1 MALRYVL
8 EALRTP
14 PGSKLF
20 VFAIEALRCFPEQL
34 AQWPTY
40 CSHLLQA
47 RLPAHSPASLGARLE
62 HIACSDPFLK
72 TGCKLLAAH
81 DSTF

>member
-20 VFAIEALRCFPEQL
+20 VFAMEALRCFPEQL
-34 AQWPTY
+34 PQWPTY

-47 RLPAHSPASLGARLE
+47 RPSACTLPGWVLFS
-62 HIACSDPFLK
+62 
-72 TGCKLLAAH
+72 
-81 DSTF
+81 STIH

>member
-1 MALRYVL
+1 MSLGVALRYVL

-20 VFAIEALRCFPEQL
+20 AFAVEALRCFAEQL
-34 AQWPTY
+34 PQWPTY

-47 RLPAHSPASLGARLE
+47 RAAPPTRMTHSCLTWHALWAGSMVFY
-62 HIACSDPFLK
+62 S
-72 TGCKLLAAH
+72 
-81 DSTF
+81 